1 MHSHFFKRMAL
12 LADNPDS
19 HDLLL
24 QIAWKSS
31 MLSYHQKRFL
41 IVDDFSDFRS
51 SVRSMLR
58 ELGVKDVDTA
68 DSGEQA
74 LRMCSQKPYDFIL
87 QDFHL
92 GDGKKNGQQVLEDL
106 MLEKLISHEAVFVM
120 VTAETSQAMVLS
132 ALEHEPDAYLTKPFN
147 RSGLAQRLERLEQ
160 RKTLLKPILQALDRG
175 KPVEVL
181 NACIELCK
189 KDIRYSPLCLRYR
202 ADALRDLNQNE
213 ALERLYDSI
222 IADRPLP
229 WAFAGLG
236 KLMFKRGQISLA
248 KGVYEKALKVFPMMP
263 AIYDGMADVLVAEG
277 DTKGA
282 QQVLEEAIRLS
293 PLAVRRQA
301 LLGKLAMANEDYDT
315 ASRAYRQAVSQGAQ
329 SRFKDAESNL
339 GLAHALISKGSEK
352 GLDTRTRLEI
362 NTTLSAVAKENPSD
376 PGLQIRARLMKATS
390 LLLNDAETA
399 EKLTEQA
406 MLRLDGMEQFM
417 SAEAAL
423 LVAKQLQMLGQHDA
437 GASML
442 KNCMEIYGDDPVV
455 MQNIVKLTDDPNI
468 LNACN
473 AAADLNR
480 QGVRIYKTGNLPE
493 AREIFRKALAL
504 QPKNISIAL
513 NMAQSL
519 LHGADITV
527 TSVELEECRAC
538 LKMVGMMPDTDARY
552 ARYQKLKIKAFG
564 A

>member
-1 MHSHFFKRMAL
+1 M
-12 LADNPDS
+12 LA
-19 HDLLL
+19 
-24 QIAWKSS
+24 
-31 MLSYHQKRFL
+31 YHQKSFL

-74 LRMCSQKPYDFIL
+74 LRMCSQKRYDFIL
-87 QDFHL
+87 QDYHL

-106 MLEKLISHEAVFVM
+106 MIEKLISHESVFLM
-120 VTAETSQAMVLS
+120 VTAESSQAMVLS

-175 KPVEVL
+175 KPMEVL
-181 NACIELCK
+181 NACIALCK
-189 KDIRYSPLCLRYR
+189 EDPRYGPLCLRYR
-202 ADALRDLNQNE
+202 ADALRDMNQNE
-213 ALERLYDSI
+213 ALERLYNQI
-222 IADRPLP
+222 LADRPLP
-229 WAFAGLG
+229 WAYVGLG
-236 KLMFKRGQISLA
+236 RLHFKRGQVLQA
-248 KGVYEKALKVFPMMP
+248 KEIYEKALKAFPMMP
-263 AIYDGMADVLVAEG
+263 ALYDGMAEVMVVEN

-282 QQVLEEAIRLS
+282 QRVLEEAVRLS

-301 LLGKLAMANEDYDT
+301 QLGKLAMTNEDFET

-339 GLAHALISKGSEK
+339 GLAHALISKGSDK

-362 NTTLSAVAKENPSD
+362 NTTLSAVAKENPAD

-406 MLRLDGMEQFM
+406 MLRLEGMEQFM
-417 SAEAAL
+417 SPEAAL
-423 LVAKQLQMLGQHDA
+423 LVAKQLQMLGQDKA

-442 KNCMEIYGDDPVV
+442 KNCAEIYGDDPVV
-455 MQNIVKLTDDPNI
+455 MQSIAKLTDDPEI
-468 LNACN
+468 LSSSN
-473 AAADLNR
+473 AAAELNR
-480 QGVRIYKTGNLPE
+480 EGVRVYKTGNLPE
-493 AREIFRKALAL
+493 ARTLFRRALTM

-519 LHGADITV
+519 LHGTD
-527 TSVELEECRAC
+527 TSVASAELEECRGC

-552 ARYQKLKIKAFG
+552 PRYQKLKIKAFG
-564 A
+564 E

>member
-1 MHSHFFKRMAL
+1 
-12 LADNPDS
+12 
-19 HDLLL
+19 
-24 QIAWKSS
+24 

-58 ELGVKDVDTA
+58 ELGVKEVDTA
-68 DSGEQA
+68 DTGEQA
-74 LRMCSQKPYDFIL
+74 LKMCSQKAYDFIL

-106 MLEKLISHEAVFVM
+106 MEEKLISHEAVFVM

-147 RSGLAQRLERLEQ
+147 RSSLAQRLERLEQ

-175 KPVEVL
+175 KPMEVL
-181 NACIELCK
+181 NACIALCK
-189 KDIRYSPLCLRYR
+189 QDIRYSPLCLRYR

-213 ALERLYDSI
+213 ALERLYDGI

-236 KLMFKRGQISLA
+236 KLLFKRGQVGQA
-248 KGVYEKALKVFPMMP
+248 KGIYEKALKVFPMMP
-263 AIYDGMADVLVAEG
+263 SLYDGMADVLVAEG

-282 QQVLEEAIRLS
+282 QRVLEEAIRLS

-301 LLGKLAMANEDYDT
+301 ALGKLAMTNEDFDT
-315 ASRAYRQAVSQGAQ
+315 ASKAYRQAVAQGAQ
-329 SRFKDAESNL
+329 SRFKDPESNL
-339 GLAHALISKGSEK
+339 GLAHALISKGSDR

-362 NTTLSAVAKENPSD
+362 NTTLSAVAKDNPSD

-390 LLLNDAETA
+390 LLINDAETA
-399 EKLTEQA
+399 DKLTEQA
-406 MLRLDGMEQFM
+406 LLRLDGMEQFM

-423 LVAKQLQMLGQHDA
+423 LVAKQLKMLGQSEA
-437 GASML
+437 GTAML
-442 KNCMEIYGDDPVV
+442 KNCVEIYGDDPAV
-455 MQNIVKLTDDPNI
+455 MKDIAKQTDDPSI
-468 LNACN
+468 LNAGN
-473 AAADLNR
+473 AAAELNR
-480 QGVRIYKTGNLPE
+480 QGVRVYKTGNLVE
-493 AREIFRKALAL
+493 ARQVFRKALAM

-519 LHGADITV
+519 LHGTD
-527 TSVELEECRAC
+527 TSVASAELEECRTC
-538 LKMVGMMPDTDARY
+538 LKMVGLMPDTDARFP
-552 ARYQKLKIKAFG
+552 RYQKLKSKAFG
-564 A
+564 Q

>member
-236 KLMFKRGQISLA
+236 KLMFKRGQVSMA

-301 LLGKLAMANEDYDT
+301 LLGKLAMANEDFDT

-493 AREIFRKALAL
+493 AREVFRKALAL

>member
-1 MHSHFFKRMAL
+1 M
-12 LADNPDS
+12 LA
-19 HDLLL
+19 
-24 QIAWKSS
+24 
-31 MLSYHQKRFL
+31 YHQKSFL

-68 DSGEQA
+68 DTGEVA
-74 LRMCSQKPYDFIL
+74 LRMCAQKRYDFIL

-106 MLEKLISHEAVFVM
+106 MVDKLISHESVFVM

-147 RSGLAQRLERLEQ
+147 RSGLAQRLERLVQ

-175 KPVEVL
+175 KPAEVL
-181 NACIELCK
+181 AACVALCK
-189 KDIRYSPLCLRYR
+189 QDPRYAPLCQRFR
-202 ADALRDLNQNE
+202 ADALRDLNQHE
-213 ALERLYDSI
+213 ALERFLNTI
-222 IADRPLP
+222 LAERPLP
-229 WAFAGLG
+229 WAYAGLG
-236 KLMFKRGQISLA
+236 RSLIKRGQVTQA
-248 KGVYEKALKVFPMMP
+248 KNVYEAGLKAFPMMP
-263 AIYDGMADVLVAEG
+263 ALYDGMADVLIAQG
-277 DTKGA
+277 DPKRA
-282 QQVLEEAIRLS
+282 QSVLEEAVRLS
-293 PLAVRRQA
+293 PLAVRRQS
-301 LLGKLAMANEDYDT
+301 LLGKLALANEDFES
-315 ASRAYRQAVSQGAQ
+315 ASKAYRQAVAQGAQ
-329 SRFKDAESNL
+329 SRFKDPESNL
-339 GLAHALISKGSEK
+339 GLAQALISKGSEK

-362 NTTLSAVAKENPSD
+362 NQTLSLVAKENIND

-406 MLRLDGMEQFM
+406 MARLDGMEQFM

-423 LVAKQLQMLGQHDA
+423 LVAKQLQMLGQADA

-442 KNCMEIYGDDPVV
+442 KNCAEIYGDDPAV
-455 MQNIVKLTDDPNI
+455 MQGIAKLTDDPNI
-468 LNACN
+468 LNSGN

-480 QGVRIYKTGNLPE
+480 QGVRSYKAGTLSE
-493 AREIFRKALAL
+493 ARELFRRALAM

-519 LHGADITV
+519 LHGADAGLDGAL
-527 TSVELEECRAC
+527 LEECQAA
-538 LKMVGMMPDTDARY
+538 LKMVGLMPDSDPRF
-552 ARYQKLKIKAFG
+552 ARYQKLKIKAF
-564 A
+564 ANE

>member
-1 MHSHFFKRMAL
+1 
-12 LADNPDS
+12 
-19 HDLLL
+19 
-24 QIAWKSS
+24 

-58 ELGVKDVDTA
+58 ELGIKDVDTA
-68 DSGEQA
+68 DTGEQA
-74 LRMCSQKPYDFIL
+74 LRMCSQKAYDFIL

-106 MLEKLISHEAVFVM
+106 MVEKLISHESVFVM

-147 RSGLAQRLERLEQ
+147 RSGLAQRLERLVQ

-175 KPVEVL
+175 KPLEVL
-181 NACIELCK
+181 NACIALCK
-189 KDIRYSPLCLRYR
+189 QDIRYSPLCLRYR

-236 KLMFKRGQISLA
+236 KLLFKRGQITQA
-248 KGVYEKALKVFPMMP
+248 KGVYEKALKAFPMMP
-263 AIYDGMADVLVAEG
+263 ALYDGMADVLVAEG
-277 DTKGA
+277 NTQGA
-282 QQVLEEAIRLS
+282 QRVLEDAIRLS

-301 LLGKLAMANEDYDT
+301 QLGKLAMVNEDFET
-315 ASRAYRQAVSQGAQ
+315 ASKAYRQAVAQGAQ

-339 GLAHALISKGSEK
+339 GLAHALISKGSDK

-362 NTTLSAVAKENPSD
+362 NTTLSAVAKDNPSD

-406 MLRLDGMEQFM
+406 MQRLDGMEQFM

-423 LVAKQLQMLGQHDA
+423 LVAKQLQMLGQPDA

-442 KNCMEIYGDDPVV
+442 KNCAEIYGDDPTV
-455 MQNIVKLTDDPNI
+455 MKGIAKLTDDPAI
-468 LNACN
+468 LNSGN
-473 AAADLNR
+473 LAADLNR
-480 QGVRIYKTGNLPE
+480 QGVRVYKTGNLVE
-493 AREIFRKALAL
+493 ARAVFRKALGL

-519 LHGADITV
+519 LHGTDTSV
-527 TSVELEECRAC
+527 PSVELVECQTC
-538 LKMVGMMPDTDARY
+538 LKMVGLMPDSDPRFP
-552 ARYQKLKIKAFG
+552 RYQKLKIKAFG

>member
-1 MHSHFFKRMAL
+1 VKSLDSIWPAAIICAPEIAL
-12 LADNPDS
+12 TS
-19 HDLLL
+19 
-24 QIAWKSS
+24 IAWKSS
-31 MLSYHQKRFL
+31 MLSYHQKSFL

-68 DSGEQA
+68 DTGEQA
-74 LRMCSQKPYDFIL
+74 LKMCAQKSYDFIL

-106 MLEKLISHEAVFVM
+106 MSEKLISHEAVFVM

-181 NACIELCK
+181 NACIALCK
-189 KDIRYSPLCLRYR
+189 QDIRYSPLCLRYR
-202 ADALRDLNQNE
+202 ADALRDMNQNE

-236 KLMFKRGQISLA
+236 KLLFKRGQVAQA
-248 KGVYEKALKVFPMMP
+248 KDVYEKALKVFPMMP
-263 AIYDGMADVLVAEG
+263 SLYDGMADVLVAEG

-282 QQVLEEAIRLS
+282 QRVLEEAIRLS

-301 LLGKLAMANEDYDT
+301 LLGKLAMANEDFDT
-315 ASRAYRQAVSQGAQ
+315 ASRAYRQAVTQGAQ
-329 SRFKDAESNL
+329 SRFKDPESNL
-339 GLAHALISKGSEK
+339 GLAHALISKGSER

-399 EKLTEQA
+399 DKLTEQA
-406 MLRLDGMEQFM
+406 LMRLDGMEQFM
-417 SAEAAL
+417 SPEAAL
-423 LVAKQLQMLGQHDA
+423 LVAKQLQMLGQAEA
-437 GASML
+437 GTSML
-442 KNCMEIYGDDPVV
+442 KSCAEIYGDDPAV
-455 MQNIVKLTDDPNI
+455 MKDIAKLTDDPTI
-468 LNACN
+468 LNSSN

-480 QGVRIYKTGNLPE
+480 QGVRVYKTGNLVE
-493 AREIFRKALAL
+493 ARDVFRKALKM

-519 LHGADITV
+519 LHGTD
-527 TSVELEECRAC
+527 TSVPSAELEECRAC
-538 LKMVGMMPDTDARY
+538 LKMVGLMPDTDARY
-552 ARYQKLKIKAFG
+552 ARYQKLKSKAFG
-564 A
+564 E

>member
-1 MHSHFFKRMAL
+1 
-12 LADNPDS
+12 
-19 HDLLL
+19 
-24 QIAWKSS
+24 

-68 DSGEQA
+68 DTGEQA
-74 LRMCSQKPYDFIL
+74 LRMCSQKAYDFIL

-106 MLEKLISHEAVFVM
+106 MIEKLISHESVFVM

-132 ALEHEPDAYLTKPFN
+132 ALEHEPDAYLSKPFN
-147 RSGLAQRLERLEQ
+147 RSGLAQRLERLVQ
-160 RKTLLKPILQALDRG
+160 RKTLLKPILQGLDRG

-181 NACIELCK
+181 SACIALCK
-189 KDIRYSPLCLRYR
+189 QDARYSPLCQRYR
-202 ADALRDLNQNE
+202 ADALRELNQNE
-213 ALERLYDSI
+213 ALEHLYHGI

-229 WAFAGLG
+229 WAFSGLG
-236 KLMFKRGQISLA
+236 KLLFRRGQVAQA
-248 KGVYEKALKVFPMMP
+248 KDVYAKALKVFPLMP
-263 AIYDGMADVLVAEG
+263 ALYDGMADALVAEG
-277 DTKGA
+277 DTRAA
-282 QQVLEEAIRLS
+282 QRILEQAIRLS

-301 LLGKLAMANEDYDT
+301 LLGKLAMTNEDFET
-315 ASRAYRQAVSQGAQ
+315 ASKAYRQAVAQGAQ
-329 SRFKDAESNL
+329 SRFKDPESNL

-362 NTTLSAVAKENPSD
+362 NTTLSAVAKDNPAD

-406 MLRLDGMEQFM
+406 IKRLDDMEQFM

-423 LVAKQLQMLGQHDA
+423 VVARQLQMLGQPDA

-442 KNCMEIYGDDPVV
+442 KNCAEIYGDDPLV
-455 MQNIVKLTDDPNI
+455 MQGIARLTDDPGI
-468 LNACN
+468 LDAGT

-480 QGVRIYKTGNLPE
+480 QGVRVYKTGQLAE
-493 AREIFRKALAL
+493 AREVFRKALAL

-513 NMAQSL
+513 NLAQAL
-519 LHGADITV
+519 LHGTDTGAP
-527 TSVELEECRAC
+527 SAEREECRTC
-538 LKMVGMMPDTDARY
+538 LDRVGLMPATDARY
-552 ARYQKLKIKAFG
+552 PRYQKLKIKAFG
-564 A
+564 K

>member
-1 MHSHFFKRMAL
+1 
-12 LADNPDS
+12 
-19 HDLLL
+19 
-24 QIAWKSS
+24 

-58 ELGVKDVDTA
+58 ELGIKDVDTA
-68 DSGEQA
+68 DTGEQA
-74 LRMCSQKPYDFIL
+74 LRMCSQKAYDFIL

-106 MLEKLISHEAVFVM
+106 MVEKLISHESVFVM

-147 RSGLAQRLERLEQ
+147 RSGLAQRLERLVQ
-160 RKTLLKPILQALDRG
+160 RKTLLRPILQALDRG
-175 KPVEVL
+175 KPLEVL
-181 NACIELCK
+181 NACIALCK
-189 KDIRYSPLCLRYR
+189 QDIRYSPLCLRYR

-236 KLMFKRGQISLA
+236 KLLFKRGQITQA

-263 AIYDGMADVLVAEG
+263 ALYDGMADVLVAEG
-277 DTKGA
+277 NTQGA
-282 QQVLEEAIRLS
+282 QRVLEDAIRLS

-301 LLGKLAMANEDYDT
+301 QLGKLAMVNEDFET
-315 ASRAYRQAVSQGAQ
+315 ASKAYRQAVAQGAQ

-339 GLAHALISKGSEK
+339 GLAHALISKGSDK

-362 NTTLSAVAKENPSD
+362 NTTLSAVAKDNPSD

-406 MLRLDGMEQFM
+406 MQRLDGMEQFM

-423 LVAKQLQMLGQHDA
+423 LVAKQLQMLGQPDA

-442 KNCMEIYGDDPVV
+442 KNCAEIYGDDPTV
-455 MQNIVKLTDDPNI
+455 MKGIAKLTDDPAI
-468 LNACN
+468 LNSGN
-473 AAADLNR
+473 LAADLNR
-480 QGVRIYKTGNLPE
+480 QGVRVYKTGNLVE
-493 AREIFRKALAL
+493 ARAVFRKALGL

-519 LHGADITV
+519 LHGTD
-527 TSVELEECRAC
+527 TSVPSPELVECQTC
-538 LKMVGMMPDTDARY
+538 LKMVGLMPDSDPRFP
-552 ARYQKLKIKAFG
+552 RYQKLKIKAFG